1 MPESIRIAPSV
12 LSADFSRLGEQVLE
26 AVEGGADFI
35 HLDVM
40 DGHFVPNL
48 TFGPPIIQTLRTQ
61 TDAAFDV
68 HMMAENP
75 ERYIPSLAEAR
86 ADLITVHVEAV
97 RHIHRVVH
105 QIKDAGILAGVALN
119 PATPVSAVEEILPDL
134 DLVLVMSVNPGFGGQ
149 SFIET
154 SVEKIGHVRRLLD
167 ERNSTA
173 ALQVDGGIGPDTAER
188 VVRAGARVLVAGSAV
203 FGSPHGIAGGIEL
216 IRRSG
221 ERGLGASARA

>member
-12 LSADFSRLGEQVLE
+12 LSADFGRLGEQVLE
-26 AVEGGADFI
+26 AVEGGADSI

-48 TFGPPIIQTLRTQ
+48 TFGPPVIQALREQ

-68 HMMAENP
+68 HMMVENP
-75 ERYIPSLAEAR
+75 ERYIPALAEAR
-86 ADLITVHVEAV
+86 VDLMTVHVEAV
-97 RHIHRVVH
+97 RHLHRVVH

-149 SFIET
+149 TFIES
-154 SVEKIGHVRRLLD
+154 SVEKIKHVRRMLD
-167 ERNSTA
+167 ERGSAA

-188 VVRAGARVLVAGSAV
+188 VVRTGARMLVAGSAV
-203 FGSPHGIAGGIEL
+203 FSSPHGIAGAIDL
-216 IRRSG
+216 IRRNG
-221 ERGLGASARA
+221 ERGLTAIG

>member
-12 LSADFSRLGEQVLE
+12 LSADFGRLGEQVME
-26 AVEGGADFI
+26 AVEGGADSI

-48 TFGPPIIQTLRTQ
+48 TFGPPIIQALRTQ

-68 HMMAENP
+68 HMMVENP
-75 ERYIPSLAEAR
+75 ERYIPALAEAK
-86 ADLITVHVEAV
+86 ADLVTIHVEAV
-97 RHIHRVVH
+97 RHLHRVVH

-173 ALQVDGGIGPDTAER
+173 SLQVDGGIGPDTAER

-203 FGSPHGIAGGIEL
+203 FSSPHGIAGAIDL
-216 IRRSG
+216 IRRNGEQGLTTSG
-221 ERGLGASARA
+221 

>member
-1 MPESIRIAPSV
+1 MPESIKVAPSV
-12 LSADFSRLGEQVLE
+12 LSADFARLGEQVLE

-48 TFGPPIIQTLRTQ
+48 TFGPPIIQALRTQ

-68 HMMAENP
+68 HMMVENP

-86 ADLITVHVEAV
+86 TDLITVHVEAV

-203 FGSPHGIAGGIEL
+203 FGSPHGIAGAIDL
-216 IRRSG
+216 IRRNG
-221 ERGLGASARA
+221 ERGLLASA

>member
-12 LSADFSRLGEQVLE
+12 LSADFGRLGEQVLE
-26 AVEGGADFI
+26 AVEGGADSI

-48 TFGPPIIQTLRTQ
+48 TFGPPVIQALRTQ

-68 HMMAENP
+68 HMMVENP
-75 ERYIPSLAEAR
+75 ERYIPALAEAR
-86 ADLITVHVEAV
+86 VDLMTVHVEAV
-97 RHIHRVVH
+97 RHLHRVVH
-105 QIKDAGILAGVALN
+105 QIKNAGILAGVALN

-149 SFIET
+149 TFIES
-154 SVEKIGHVRRLLD
+154 SVEKIKHVRRMLD
-167 ERNSTA
+167 ERGSAA

-188 VVRAGARVLVAGSAV
+188 VVRTGARVLVAGSAV
-203 FGSPHGIAGGIEL
+203 FNSPHGIAGAIDL
-216 IRRSG
+216 IRRNG
-221 ERGLGASARA
+221 ERGLTASD

>member
-1 MPESIRIAPSV
+1 MPESIKVAPSV
-12 LSADFSRLGEQVLE
+12 LSADFARLGEQVLE

-48 TFGPPIIQTLRTQ
+48 TFGPPIIQALRTQ

-68 HMMAENP
+68 HMMVENP

-149 SFIET
+149 SFIES

-203 FGSPHGIAGGIEL
+203 FGSPHGIAGAIDL
-216 IRRSG
+216 IRRNG
-221 ERGLGASARA
+221 ERGLLASA

>member
-12 LSADFSRLGEQVLE
+12 LSADFGRLGEQVLE
-26 AVEGGADFI
+26 AVEGGADSI

-48 TFGPPIIQTLRTQ
+48 TFGPPVIQALRTQ

-68 HMMAENP
+68 HMMVENP
-75 ERYIPSLAEAR
+75 ERYIPALAEAR
-86 ADLITVHVEAV
+86 VDLMTVHVEAV
-97 RHIHRVVH
+97 RHLHRVVH

-149 SFIET
+149 TFIES
-154 SVEKIGHVRRLLD
+154 SVEKIEHVRRMLN
-167 ERNSTA
+167 ERDSTA

-188 VVRAGARVLVAGSAV
+188 VVLAGARVLVAGSAV
-203 FGSPHGIAGGIEL
+203 FNSPHGIAGAIDL
-216 IRRSG
+216 IRRNG
-221 ERGLGASARA
+221 ERGLTAIG

>member
-1 MPESIRIAPSV
+1 MPEGVKIAPSV
-12 LSADFSRLGEQVLE
+12 LSADFARLGEQVLE
-26 AVEGGADFI
+26 AVEGGADSI

-48 TFGPPIIQTLRTQ
+48 TFGPPIIQALRTQ

-68 HMMAENP
+68 HMMVENP
-75 ERYIPSLAEAR
+75 ERYIPALAEAR
-86 ADLITVHVEAV
+86 VDLMTVHVEAV
-97 RHIHRVVH
+97 RHLHRVVH

-149 SFIET
+149 TFIES
-154 SVEKIGHVRRLLD
+154 SVEKIKHVRRMLD
-167 ERNSTA
+167 ERGSAA

-188 VVRAGARVLVAGSAV
+188 VVRTGARMLVAGSAV
-203 FGSPHGIAGGIEL
+203 FSSPHGIAGAIAL
-216 IRRSG
+216 IRRNG
-221 ERGLGASARA
+221 ERGLTAIG

>member
-1 MPESIRIAPSV
+1 MPDGVKIAPSV
-12 LSADFSRLGEQVLE
+12 LSADFARLGEQVLE
-26 AVEGGADFI
+26 AVEGGADSI

-48 TFGPPIIQTLRTQ
+48 TFGPPIIQALRTQ

-68 HMMAENP
+68 HMMVENP

-149 SFIET
+149 SFIES
-154 SVEKIGHVRRLLD
+154 SVEKIAHVRRLLD
-167 ERNSTA
+167 ERGSPA

-203 FGSPHGIAGGIEL
+203 FGSPHGIAGAIDL
-216 IRRSG
+216 IRRNG
-221 ERGLGASARA
+221 ERGLLASA

>member
-1 MPESIRIAPSV
+1 MPESIRIAPSI
-12 LSADFSRLGEQVLE
+12 LSADFGRLGEQVLE
-26 AVEGGADFI
+26 AVEGGADSI

-48 TFGPPIIQTLRTQ
+48 TFGPPVIQALRTQ

-68 HMMAENP
+68 HMMVENP
-75 ERYIPSLAEAR
+75 ERYIPALAEAR
-86 ADLITVHVEAV
+86 VYLMTVHVEAV

-149 SFIET
+149 SFIES
-154 SVEKIGHVRRLLD
+154 SVEKIAHVRRMLD
-167 ERNSTA
+167 ERGSAA

-188 VVRAGARVLVAGSAV
+188 VVLAGARVLVAGSAV
-203 FGSPHGIAGGIEL
+203 FGSPHGIAGTIDL
-216 IRRSG
+216 IRRNG
-221 ERGLGASARA
+221 ERGLLASA